1 MIDSNE
7 EVPAFIFQYND
18 KEGNNIVDMITTI
31 SPNYR
36 VYESKEEEKLIL
48 LFSFSDRFIFAA
60 MNESSFAN
68 KYLVGRA

>member
-1 MIDSNE
+1 
-7 EVPAFIFQYND
+7 
-18 KEGNNIVDMITTI
+18 MITTI

-36 VYESKEEEKLIL
+36 VYESKEEEKLILTQTDKSLPFYDEPLKLEKGDYIIL